1 VLSWVVA
8 LVLLVAPLP
17 AASVESLYSRGLY
30 RIIQPAVAKVAGLV
44 PFALFDLVVILACA
58 LTLRWFVIAILLP
71 RTNGVR
77 SFARA
82 ATLWATLLIVFA
94 MTWGLNFR
102 RLPLTASP
110 EFDASRLTPEAVRDL
125 AVLTVRNLNEIHKTL
140 PKQWPSE
147 IEMRAAMAP
156 LFLSA
161 SEDLEG
167 WRPAI
172 SQPKATLLHWF
183 MPRTGINGYYLSLLH
198 EIAINPELLP
208 HERPYVLAHEWGHG
222 LGHANESEASY
233 VGWLAC
239 DRGPPWARYGAWMR
253 VLDYLTDD
261 LSRDELRVILG
272 PLDEGVRRDYNARIQ
287 RARKNVRPAMR
298 RLNVA
303 VTDGAAAVGRVDD
316 SQRDYDLMIQLIIGI
331 GTPKKRASASPAP
344 ATPKSTHRVQVPV
357 GAPEVR
363 DTVGNDRR

>member
-1 VLSWVVA
+1 MLSWVFA
-8 LVLLVAPLP
+8 LVLLTAPLP
-17 AASVESLYSRGLY
+17 AASVESLYSRGVY
-30 RIIQPAVAKVAGLV
+30 RLIQPAVAKVAGLV
-44 PFALFDLVVILACA
+44 PFALFDLVVIVACA

-77 SFARA
+77 SFSRA

-110 EFDASRLTPEAVRDL
+110 EFDASRLTPEAVREL
-125 AVLTVRNLNEIHKTL
+125 AVRTVRNLNEIHRAL
-140 PKQWPSE
+140 PREWPSE

-156 LFLSA
+156 HFLDA
-161 SEDLEG
+161 SEDLGG

-253 VLDYLTDD
+253 VLDYLMDD
-261 LSRDELRVILG
+261 LPRDELKVILA
-272 PLDEGVRRDYNARIQ
+272 PLDSGVRRDYDARLQ
-287 RARKNVRPAMR
+287 RARKHIRPTLR
-298 RLNVA
+298 RINVA
-303 VTDGAAAVGRVDD
+303 VTNSAATVGRVDE

-331 GTPKKRASASPAP
+331 GIPRKRASAD
-344 ATPKSTHRVQVPV
+344 RVQVPV

-363 DTVGNDRR
+363 DTVGDHRR